1 MPKYPGWDL
10 DLRWIDYKNGDS
22 HYDHYPMG
30 IHHNYLGADS
40 ELLPVRETAMLLVMD
55 RLTDK
60 PNWHIKIFDDEIAK
74 KWKAEALAWP
84 DEDLW
89 DRLNN
94 CDGDDH
100 PRMPT
105 PILDQECVDYCI
117 LELRHKAEHFKRTK
131 ITPTLDATFSIA
143 KSDDLV
149 PHELQSAL
157 RESFARLQADQASSP
172 DWHPNTNKTVQD
184 LVHPSMYP
192 LVYGRSLF
200 LPDEVVGV
208 EDAVDK
214 FAGKGEVIPRRPEW
228 GDEPSDDMRRSPRFR
243 NTYNGDLDT
252 GVGGGDIDNT
262 FWSTVYQ
269 WLPANVAFTANGGV
283 RFTSYINNL
292 HPTKYHDIYSTVE
305 KLIETALPMWD
316 QCLAKYKTRGQYDG
330 AGRHNPRFPVPE
342 NPDDENPDNWDPQSI
357 AEMLDREETANPSE
371 ELPVQTE
378 PSNNG
383 SKSAGEPAYEDL
395 DDDEEYQELVERWY
409 EVREPVQIRPPAF
422 STSRVDYAVEP
433 TKTLR
438 EMFKDTGLQIIVKMA
453 SIELTPENP
462 EFSPGGWHIE
472 GQMNEHIVGTVLYY
486 LDSENI
492 TDSHLDFRTFTTSYQ
507 QDDFEV
513 GQGSFGWMESI
524 YGASLG
530 CGYGSQCLQNYGSVL
545 TPPGRLLAFPNVFQ
559 HRVSGFRLADPSK
572 PGHRRF
578 IALWLV
584 DPLTRIISTANVP
597 PQQASWWADKAFG
610 APGKGNNAVSGIPPE
625 ITQLLVERGLVGH
638 QLAEALDAGKTGEPK
653 LPHELL
659 AMVRKELGD
668 GLPMTREE
676 AEEHRLKLMNSRSA
690 FQDEA
695 RNKWKE
701 ETYSFCE
708 H

>member
-1 MPKYPGWDL
+1 MNKYPGWNL
-10 DLRWIDYKNGDS
+10 DLRLTNYKDS
-22 HYDHYPMG
+22 HGHYPMG
-30 IHHNYLGADS
+30 IHFNYYGVNSALM
-40 ELLPVRETAMLLVMD
+40 PVRETAMLLVMD

-60 PNWHIKIFDDEIAK
+60 PNWHTKVFDDEIAK
-74 KWKAEALAWP
+74 KWKTEALAWP

-94 CDGDDH
+94 CHEDGEDDL
-100 PRMPT
+100 RIPT
-105 PILDQECVDYCI
+105 PILDKECVDYCI
-117 LELRHKAEHFKRTK
+117 LELRHKAEHFKRTR

-143 KSDDLV
+143 KSDELV
-149 PHELQSAL
+149 PDELRSTL
-157 RESFARLQADQASSP
+157 RESFAILQADQASNP

-214 FAGKGEVIPRRPEW
+214 FAGKGEVIPRRAEW
-228 GDEPSDDMRRSPRFR
+228 GDEPTDEKRWPPVFW
-243 NTYNGDLDT
+243 
-252 GVGGGDIDNT
+252 GGRGIDKT

-269 WLPANVAFTANGGV
+269 WLPANVTFTADGGV

-292 HPTKYHDIYSTVE
+292 HPTKYRGIYSAVE

-316 QCLAKYKTRGQYDG
+316 QCLAQSTGYQHYDG
-330 AGRHNPRFPVPE
+330 AGRHSPRFPVPQD
-342 NPDDENPDNWDPQSI
+342 PDDENPDNWDIKSA
-357 AEMLDREETANPSE
+357 AEMMEMEAAANLDE
-371 ELPVQTE
+371 ELLGQTGL
-378 PSNNG
+378 SNDER
-383 SKSAGEPAYEDL
+383 KSTGQPNYADLEGEEQA
-395 DDDEEYQELVERWY
+395 ELEERWY
-409 EVREPVQIRPPAF
+409 EARKPIQLRPPAF
-422 STSRVDYAVEP
+422 STSKVDYAVDP
-433 TKTLR
+433 KKTLR

-462 EFSPGGWHIE
+462 EFSPGGWHVE
-472 GQMNEHIVGTVLYY
+472 GQMNEHIVGTALYY

-492 TDSHLDFRTFTTSYQ
+492 TESHLDFRTFTTREQ
-507 QDDFEV
+507 EDEFEV
-513 GQGSFGWMESI
+513 GQDAYHWMESI
-524 YGASLG
+524 YGARFG
-530 CGYGSQCLQNYGSVL
+530 CGSGSACLQRYGSVL

-559 HRVSGFRLADPSK
+559 HRVSGFRLADPTK

-584 DPLTRIISTANVP
+584 DPKMRIISTANVP
-597 PQQASWWADKAFG
+597 PQQDSWWAEKAFG
-610 APGKGNNAVSGIPPE
+610 ASSSEGNNDLSGIPPE
-625 ITQLLVERGLVGH
+625 IAQLLVERGVGGD
-638 QLAEALDAGKTGEPK
+638 QLAEALAAGKAGEPK
-653 LPHELL
+653 LPVELL

-668 GLPMTREE
+668 GLPMSREE
-676 AEEHRLKLMNSRSA
+676 AEEHRLKLMTSRSV
-690 FQDEA
+690 FQDAA
-695 RNKWKE
+695 RTRWQH